1 MKTLKYNPHTIKL
14 IQIIILLF
22 GLQINLVFAENPTKN
37 SIDQHF
43 FICVTCS
50 YSVLEIQKEELFNE
64 LFLLSP
70 TTPKE
75 ATFTE
80 ETIDMEVHLVPA
92 ITEEV
97 LFDNDS
103 EFMSTSNP
111 VQENLIPTTPAEA
124 DFDN

>member
-37 SIDQHF
+37 NIDQHF
-43 FICVTCS
+43 SICVTCS

-70 TTPKE
+70 TTPTE

-80 ETIDMEVHLVPA
+80 ETIDMEVHLAPT
-92 ITEEV
+92 IPEEV